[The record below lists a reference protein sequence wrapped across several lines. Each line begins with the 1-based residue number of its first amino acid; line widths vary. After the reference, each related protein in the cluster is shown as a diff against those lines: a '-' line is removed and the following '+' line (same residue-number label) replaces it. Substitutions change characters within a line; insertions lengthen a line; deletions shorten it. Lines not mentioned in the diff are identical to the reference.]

1 MARRKDSPQ
10 KAAMRE
16 MMRDY
21 LKNND
26 ISIQDGTDVNSIMR
40 DMMSQTVDK
49 ALREIMFLGALFYHY
64 KDVWV

>member
-49 ALREIMFLGALFYHY
+49 ALREIMFLGSFFYHY

>member
-26 ISIQDGTDVNSIMR
+26 INIKVNVKSC
-40 DMMSQTVDK
+40 
-49 ALREIMFLGALFYHY
+49 ALAN
-64 KDVWV
+64 